1 MSGQAN
7 VPEEA
12 FRVDGHCCAATLPG
26 IRDGD
31 TAVDFAAGKDVQDY
45 LAVTWGIGRDKE
57 SEGKKENAES
67 RPEGRPDEI
76 QSAVMANG
84 AGPVG

>member
-12 FRVDGHCCAATLPG
+12 FRVEGHCCAATLPG

-31 TAVDFAAGKDVQDY
+31 TAVDFAAGKEVQEY
-45 LAVTWGIGRDKE
+45 LAANWGIGRDKE
-57 SEGKKENAES
+57 ELEEKEITES
-67 RPEGRPDEI
+67 RPEG
-76 QSAVMANG
+76 ATG
-84 AGPVG
+84 